1 MHQVEPCHSSEEN
14 LMGQAGQPKMWVYLV
29 AVMDIIS
36 SFISLFLASPRTGLV
51 IFERANSHGVP
62 DLYGMFSQ
70 KNFDKKL
77 QIFLRRIITLPPLIL
92 ELFVCHTGVQ

>member
-70 KNFDKKL
+70 K
-77 QIFLRRIITLPPLIL
+77 TLIRNYRFFYE
-92 ELFVCHTGVQ
+92 ELSRYLL